1 MAEVR
6 LVDLELIK
14 RYSLAVRRDTV
25 DAEELLAV
33 LDASRATVA
42 AVIAGQPAP
51 PRTPA
56 RTPTKAATKTPT
68 KATTRTPARAPTK
81 TPSKAKTPTKANTP
95 TKPKTPTKA
104 RARRPAGG

>member
-33 LDASRATVA
+33 LDASRAMVA
-42 AVIAGQPAP
+42 AVIAGQPA
-51 PRTPA
+51 TP

-68 KATTRTPARAPTK
+68 RAAARTPTKAPTK
-81 TPSKAKTPTKANTP
+81 TPG
-95 TKPKTPTKA
+95 KTPTKA
-104 RARRPAGG
+104 RTRRPAGG